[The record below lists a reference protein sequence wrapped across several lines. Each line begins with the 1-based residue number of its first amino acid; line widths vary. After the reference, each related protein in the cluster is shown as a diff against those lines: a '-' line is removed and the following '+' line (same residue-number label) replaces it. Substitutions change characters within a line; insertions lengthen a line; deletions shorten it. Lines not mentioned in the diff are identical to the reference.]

1 MNSNTWDYKLDGAQT
16 VEEVL
21 GMARDFLARLDP
33 HEIQGLPQKCRPPA
47 KLVDADDIGMFA
59 YDLVRHECGEEDAAE
74 LVHRL
79 AHFFSH
85 ASMQVARILALQRA
99 ATRAYADG
107 DDAPVASLPLRKDRL
122 AG

>member
-1 MNSNTWDYKLDGAQT
+1 MNSNTWEHKLDGAQT

-33 HEIQGLPQKCRPPA
+33 QEIQGLPEKCRPPA
-47 KLVDADDIGMFA
+47 KLVDADDIGMYA
-59 YDLVRHECGEEDAAE
+59 YDLVRHECGEDDAAE

-79 AHFFSH
+79 ARFFSH

-99 ATRAYADG
+99 AMRAYAESA
-107 DDAPVASLPLRKDRL
+107 DAAVVSLSQRKDRL